1 MGVLAVC
8 KNLISRLVFSAFLVA
23 ALSSFAAEGWLDDF
37 AAAKKQ
43 AAEKGVPILVNFS
56 GSDWCGWCIR
66 LEREVFGEAEFKK
79 YAEEN
84 LVLFIADFPRRKE
97 LPEVTAKQNR
107 DLAEKS
113 GVRGFPTILLLDA
126 EGKELARTG
135 YQPGGPDAY
144 VTHLKELLAGPKVE
158 VQK

>member
-1 MGVLAVC
+1 MGKHVF
-8 KNLISRLVFSAFLVA
+8 SRLVFSAFLVA

-37 AAAKKQ
+37 EAAKKL

-66 LEREVFGEAEFKK
+66 LDREVFGEAEFKK
-79 YAEEN
+79 YAAEN

-97 LPEVTAKQNR
+97 LPEKVAKQNR
-107 DLAEKS
+107 ELAEKI
-113 GVRGFPTILLLDA
+113 GIMGFPTVLLMDA
-126 EGKELARTG
+126 EGKEIARTG
-135 YQPGGPDAY
+135 YQPGGPAAY

-158 VQK
+158 NPQ